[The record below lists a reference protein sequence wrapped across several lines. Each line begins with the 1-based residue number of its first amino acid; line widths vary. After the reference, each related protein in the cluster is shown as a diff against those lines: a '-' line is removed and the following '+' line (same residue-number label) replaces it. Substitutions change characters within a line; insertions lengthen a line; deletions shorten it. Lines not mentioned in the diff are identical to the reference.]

1 MSERSRD
8 RGHGNY
14 NNVRQK
20 IEGNDEQ
27 LHLRS
32 RFPLPNPEQDAR
44 TDHQD
49 QRRRKKLGKR
59 QLARQVKAA
68 KEEKQAK
75 KVAALNKDKN
85 RAIQLKREYPH
96 CEIPDRLSKQ
106 ALKSLLQQLKQKGL
120 LKKAARQ
127 PETANHGGISLSNPI
142 LID

>member
-8 RGHGNY
+8 RGHGNC
-14 NNVRQK
+14 NNVQQK
-20 IEGNDEQ
+20 IEENDEQ
-27 LHLRS
+27 LHIRS

-49 QRRRKKLGKR
+49 PKRRTKLGKR
-59 QLARQVKAA
+59 QLTKQVKVT
-68 KEEKQAK
+68 KEGKQAN
-75 KVAALNKDKN
+75 KVVALNKDKN

-96 CEIPDRLSKQ
+96 SEIPDRLSKQ
-106 ALKSLLQQLKQKGL
+106 AFKSLLLQLKKKGL

-127 PETANHGGISLSNPI
+127 PGTANLGGISLSNPI